1 MYVVEQ
7 RKTDLG
13 NWFVGVYVADILNDP
28 IGDPI
33 DWDIATTGLGA
44 RKLRKRFYKD
54 FNNYVNWRC

>member
-13 NWFVGVYVADILNDP
+13 NWFVGVYVSSNCGEPVGEP
-28 IGDPI
+28 IV
-33 DWDIATTGLGA
+33 WDIATIRLDA